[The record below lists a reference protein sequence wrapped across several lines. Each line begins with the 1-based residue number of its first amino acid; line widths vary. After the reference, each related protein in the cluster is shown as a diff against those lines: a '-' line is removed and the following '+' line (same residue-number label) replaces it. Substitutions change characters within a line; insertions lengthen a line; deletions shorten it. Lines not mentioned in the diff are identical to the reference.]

1 MKKLE
6 PLSLDGIK
14 TYSLSER
21 HSKVSQAR
29 ISARPW
35 QPGGSFREF
44 VDRLPRILA
53 GEALREVA
61 AAWVKARKH
70 GRPVLLGMGAHPIKV
85 GLSPVL
91 IDLLK
96 RGLITGVA
104 MNGAGIIHD
113 AEVAMVGRTSEDVD
127 EVLGCGA
134 FGMARETAEF
144 LNGAIAWGA
153 KQGLGLGQAVGRR
166 LLESDF
172 PHRDLSLVAAAAALE
187 VPLTVHVA
195 VGTDIIHLHPS
206 VAPEAL
212 GATTH
217 RDFRLFAALVSEL
230 DDGVFINLGSA
241 VIIPEVFLKA
251 LTLAR
256 NLGHQASPLTT
267 VNLDFV
273 QHYRPLT
280 NVVRRPTAGAGRG
293 LALTGHHELL
303 FPHARGPGDGR
314 DGGGVMPTEI
324 VIMAGRY
331 AAQRLP
337 GRFPHRPGPG
347 GRPAHRRPGPALG
360 RRDLLSRAP
369 GGGGPG

>member
-6 PLSLDGIK
+6 PLSLDGIT

-21 HSKVSQAR
+21 HSKVSVEDFG
-29 ISARPW
+29 SPW
-35 QPGGSFREF
+35 RPGGSFGDF
-44 VDRLPRILA
+44 VERLPKILA
-53 GEALREVA
+53 GAALREVA
-61 AAWVKARKH
+61 AAWVQARKA
-70 GRPVLLGMGAHPIKV
+70 GRQVLLGMGAHPIKV

-91 IDLLK
+91 IDLLQ

-127 EVLGCGA
+127 EVLGCGQ

-153 KQGLGLGQAVGRR
+153 SQGLGLGEAVGRR
-166 LLESDF
+166 LVESDF
-172 PHRDLSLVAAAAALE
+172 PHKDLSLVAAAASLE

-206 VAPEAL
+206 VSPEAL
-212 GATTH
+212 GATSH
-217 RDFRLFAALVSEL
+217 LDFRLFAALVSEL

-256 NLGHQASPLTT
+256 NLGHQAAPLTT

-280 NVVRRPTAGAGRG
+280 NVVRRPTAGSGRG
-293 LALTGHHELL
+293 FALTGHHELL
-303 FPHARGPGDGR
+303 FPMLAAL
-314 DGGGVMPTEI
+314 VMEEMEE
-324 VIMAGRY
+324 V
-331 AAQRLP
+331 
-337 GRFPHRPGPG
+337 
-347 GRPAHRRPGPALG
+347 
-360 RRDLLSRAP
+360 
-369 GGGGPG
+369 

>member
-6 PLSLDGIK
+6 PLSLGGIK
-14 TYSLSER
+14 TYSLCER
-21 HSKVSQAR
+21 HSKVSFQDFG
-29 ISARPW
+29 SPW
-35 QPGGSFREF
+35 RRGGGFREF

-53 GEALREVA
+53 GETLRHVA
-61 AAWVKARKH
+61 AAWVRARRQ
-70 GRPVLLGMGAHPIKV
+70 GRQVLLGMGAHPIKV

-127 EVLGCGA
+127 EVLGSGA

-144 LNGAIAWGA
+144 LNAAIAWGA
-153 KQGLGLGQAVGRR
+153 SQGLGLGQAVGRR
-166 LLESDF
+166 LVESDF
-172 PHRDLSLVAAAAALE
+172 PHRDLSLVGMAASLE

-206 VAPEAL
+206 VDPEAL

-230 DDGVFINLGSA
+230 DNGVFINLGSA

-256 NLGHQASPLTT
+256 NLGHKASPLTT

-280 NVVRRPTAGAGRG
+280 NVVRRPTIDAGQG
-293 LALTGHHELL
+293 LALTGHHELM
-303 FPHARGPGDGR
+303 FP
-314 DGGGVMPTEI
+314 ML
-324 VIMAGRY
+324 
-331 AAQRLP
+331 AAMVVEEMEE
-337 GRFPHRPGPG
+337 
-347 GRPAHRRPGPALG
+347 A
-360 RRDLLSRAP
+360 
-369 GGGGPG
+369 